1 MQYTRRTSEVCE
13 VNTLHTFL
21 NTEEKKEET
30 YLFFCSSKNT
40 L

>member
-1 MQYTRRTSEVCE
+1 MQYTKPTSEVCE

-21 NTEEKKEET
+21 NTEKKKEM
-30 YLFFCSSKNT
+30 YLFFFSIKNT